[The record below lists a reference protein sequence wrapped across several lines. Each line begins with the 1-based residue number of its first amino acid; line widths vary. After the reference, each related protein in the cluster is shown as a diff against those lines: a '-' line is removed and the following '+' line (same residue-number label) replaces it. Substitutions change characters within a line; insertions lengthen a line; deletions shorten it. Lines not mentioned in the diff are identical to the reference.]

1 MASHDYGFKS
11 RTLDKRITISGEIS
25 ASPLIKRAIVDGE
38 TLRYLANCRTLIFN
52 SSSHKFLMTYPDV
65 RIMHSHFLIIMN
77 FIAIYLKYFYHK
89 GNSNVLD

>member
-1 MASHDYGFKS
+1 MASHDYGIQS

-38 TLRYLANCRTLIFN
+38 TLRYLANCRMLIFN
-52 SSSHKFLMTYPDV
+52 SSSHIFLMTSSDV
-65 RIMHSHFLIIMN
+65 ADYAFSFLIIMN

>member
-1 MASHDYGFKS
+1 MASHEYGIQS
-11 RTLDKRITISGEIS
+11 RTLDKRVTISGEIS

-65 RIMHSHFLIIMN
+65 ADYAFSFFNHYELYSYISQILLSKR
-77 FIAIYLKYFYHK
+77 
-89 GNSNVLD
+89 

>member
-1 MASHDYGFKS
+1 MASHEYGIQS

-52 SSSHKFLMTYPDV
+52 SSSHKFLMTYP
-65 RIMHSHFLIIMN
+65 
-77 FIAIYLKYFYHK
+77 
-89 GNSNVLD
+89 NVANYVFSFFNHYELYSYISQILLSKR